1 MERTDNLIQPIIG
14 KILLIYAR
22 MAKSPGHELEQMFIR
37 LSASL
42 FITIVIFSTN
52 IDLSVSKQI
61 FGFVILGYIV
71 VISFSFYW
79 VYLNPTHCPI
89 RYIANSMIDVLF
101 LTLGAYVG
109 GEMGV
114 AIYPFFL
121 WSIFGNGFRYGRQF
135 LYISTVFSV
144 ISLCLLTY
152 ISPFMSQHP
161 ILMAGLIF
169 GVIMLPL
176 YLSMVLSRLQIAVN
190 TAEEANNAKSTFLAN
205 MSHELRT
212 PLNGILGA
220 NDLIQNTPL
229 NKEQQEYT
237 NTIDYSIRALLEII
251 EKILDI
257 SRIEAGKLRIDTVS
271 FDLHHLLKNIVKML
285 EHKAHEKSLEFTM
298 IINPDVPYAL
308 KGDVNHLRQIL
319 INLVGNAIKFTDEGK
334 VQIIVSQSYTK
345 NNYSII
351 RFEIIDTGC
360 GLTDAA
366 QKTVF
371 DRFTQADES
380 STRRYGGAGLGTTIA
395 KQLSEKLGGTIG
407 LKSISGEGSTF
418 WFEIPFLL
426 QTVNWEQNND
436 LSQARVL
443 IISETNDI
451 LLTLIENCHNWGV
464 ELIDTD
470 SAKDALQIIDKAVSN
485 DNPIHAVIISKSNL
499 DVNAI
504 HFAKALRAKA
514 ILKHMSLILFNR
526 NVNDNIQH
534 QLLDSGFTCI
544 LDYPI
549 DMPLLFNAIHSA
561 PLLETQTADNVENIA
576 AYYSHSKHPKKYNI
590 LLAEDNESNLL
601 ITKRILEYGGHTV
614 TTVYNGEEALDIFE
628 EELFDLCITDMH
640 MPIMGGIQLVQLY
653 NFMYPDSPMPFIML
667 TANATTESINEC
679 KQAGINNYL
688 TKPIKS
694 SKLLSTISSLTTIP
708 RATRQLANTVKSSDN
723 KLPKLYPV
731 DAAITELLNLETLKD
746 LELLNEDGEFIDNL
760 IKSFQN
766 DGEKIISKLEQVLT
780 DKHIEYI
787 ELCHAFKGNAGAVGA
802 TSLFQL
808 CHKYHNLTE
817 QEYMQHAKEY
827 LSNIRKS
834 FKTTQYALLRYSHE
848 LSQANTNTLER

>member
-1 MERTDNLIQPIIG
+1 MERTEKFFQPFSSKLSQIFT
-14 KILLIYAR
+14 R
-22 MAKSPGHELEQMFIR
+22 MAKSPGRELEQMFIR
-37 LSASL
+37 LTSSL
-42 FITIVIFSTN
+42 FITVI
-52 IDLSVSKQI
+52 I
-61 FGFVILGYIV
+61 FNAN
-71 VISFSFYW
+71 ISFNVPTQVIALSMLVYTLLAFISFYW
-79 VYLNPTHCPI
+79 VYVNPTRCPI
-89 RYIANSMIDVLF
+89 RYVSSSFFDVVF
-101 LTLGAYVG
+101 LTLAAYYG
-109 GEMGV
+109 GEIG
-114 AIYPFFL
+114 AAFYPFFL
-121 WSIFGNGFRYGRQF
+121 WSIFGNGFRYGQQF
-135 LYISTVFSV
+135 LFTSTILTVFSL
-144 ISLCLLTY
+144 SLLTY
-152 ISPFMSQHP
+152 ISPFMSQH
-161 ILMAGLIF
+161 LMLMTGLIS
-169 GVIMLPL
+169 GAIVLPL
-176 YLSMVLSRLQIAVN
+176 YVSMVLRSLNIAIS
-190 TAEEANNAKSTFLAN
+190 TAEDANKAKSTFLAN

-229 NKEQQEYT
+229 NKEQQEYS

-257 SRIEAGKLRIDTVS
+257 SRIEAGKLRIDTVK

-285 EHKAHEKSLEFTM
+285 EHKAHEKGLEFTM

-319 INLVGNAIKFTDEGK
+319 MNLVGNAIKFTDEGK
-334 VQIIVSQSYTK
+334 VQIIVKQTFVK

-351 RFEIIDTGC
+351 RFEIVDTGC
-360 GLTDAA
+360 GLTEMA

-395 KQLSEKLGGTIG
+395 KQLIEKSGGTIG
-407 LKSISGEGSTF
+407 LKSIIGEGSTF

-426 QTVNWEQNND
+426 QSVNWEQNSD

-443 IISETNDI
+443 IISDTNDI
-451 LLTLIENCHNWGV
+451 LLTVIDNCHNWGV
-464 ELIDTD
+464 ELIDTN
-470 SAKDALQIIDKAVSN
+470 SAKEALQIIDKAVN
-485 DNPIHAVIISKSNL
+485 EDKPIHAVIISKSKL

-504 HFAKALRAKA
+504 HFAKALRANS
-514 ILKHMSLILFNR
+514 ILKHMALILFNR
-526 NVNDNIQH
+526 DVNDNIQH

-544 LDYPI
+544 LDFPI

-561 PLLETQTADNVENIA
+561 PLLETQTSENIENIA
-576 AYYSHSKHPKKYNI
+576 AYYSHRKHPKKYSI
-590 LLAEDNESNLL
+590 LLAEDNESNQL
-601 ITKRILEYGGHTV
+601 ITKRILEFGGHSVITV
-614 TTVYNGEEALDIFE
+614 NNGEEALDLFE

-640 MPIMGGIQLVQLY
+640 MPVMGGIQLVQLY
-653 NFMYPDSPMPFIML
+653 NFMYPNSPLPFIML

-679 KQAGINNYL
+679 KQAGIDIYL

-708 RATRQLANTVKSSDN
+708 RATRQSNEITKTSEN

-731 DAAITELLNLETLKD
+731 DTTITELLNLDTLKD
-746 LELLNEDGEFIDNL
+746 LELLNDDGDFIDTL

-766 DGEKIISKLEQVLT
+766 DGNRIISSLEMSLT
-780 DKHIEYI
+780 ENFIQFI

-808 CHKYHNLTE
+808 CHKYYNISE
-817 QEYMQHAKEY
+817 KEYKLHSKSY
-827 LSNIRKS
+827 LSNLRKS

-848 LSQANTNTLER
+848 LSQSNTSSI